1 MRGILSKCPEEY
13 AVSRIKHQCEHISA
27 GTNITRQGA
36 PCARPAQAYSSSSD
50 AGSSCLWP
58 LPRNLLKY
66 SALMASIGGEYLL
79 VHPNTVCL
87 RRPVPH
93 REPAPR
99 QCLWCAAS
107 GLRPSHRFSLIPGRA
122 LHCAHV
128 HCAHVC
134 TVLAADRCSTG
145 VEPAA
150 PVYCFS

>member
-1 MRGILSKCPEEY
+1 M
-13 AVSRIKHQCEHISA
+13 KHVLTSL
-27 GTNITRQGA
+27 GNRS
-36 PCARPAQAYSSSSD
+36 YSSSSD

-66 SALMASIGGEYLL
+66 SASMASIGGEYLL

-93 REPAPR
+93 REPAPFSA
-99 QCLWCAAS
+99 CGAPPAAS
-107 GLRPSHRFSLIPGRA
+107 EHRTDSHSSQAARSTVLT
-122 LHCAHV
+122 
-128 HCAHVC
+128 C

-150 PVYCFS
+150 QRNGLLFFMSRIMSCELINAR

>member
-1 MRGILSKCPEEY
+1 M
-13 AVSRIKHQCEHISA
+13 KHVLTSL
-27 GTNITRQGA
+27 GNRS
-36 PCARPAQAYSSSSD
+36 YSSSSD

-66 SALMASIGGEYLL
+66 SASMASIGGEYLL
-79 VHPNTVCL
+79 VHPNTICL

-150 PVYCFS
+150 QRNGLLVFMHIGLVSLRVPDK